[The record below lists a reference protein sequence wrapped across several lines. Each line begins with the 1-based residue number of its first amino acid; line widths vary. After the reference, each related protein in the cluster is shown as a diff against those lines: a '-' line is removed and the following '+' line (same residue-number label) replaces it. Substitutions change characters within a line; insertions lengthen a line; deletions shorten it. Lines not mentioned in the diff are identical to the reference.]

1 MSGSGKKVRFGAY
14 VTLAMLGVFL
24 VAQRTDDNAETAPA
38 AAEPDAPAEEA
49 NENAEEK
56 ASLLAG
62 KVISLKI
69 GTDDLTD
76 GTRLYDLRKLL
87 KAADEEGAEAVVF
100 EINTAAGYDPE
111 LAGLLLGDLP
121 QIKTRLISWVNPSAL
136 GMGALLAIG
145 SNEVYVTPVAFIG
158 GAAPDEPEEGEG
170 NAAQALSILRAQ
182 AKSAA
187 ASKGQLAELAEAFID
202 AEIELRLEPKEGKK
216 ETLVDDDEVLTLTAD
231 QALKEYEHG
240 ALLANGTAESVA
252 EVIEAAGLEGE
263 VYETT
268 PRDWSEDRDREAIGG
283 AFVDENRDEPV
294 EAPFGKLPETHFGGK
309 ILVMKVG
316 PEDLINL
323 NRFEF
328 MEKVME
334 KARAEK
340 PEALILDMHSPGGYA
355 FQTIDF
361 MTAPLM
367 RLPFPTYTFVNT
379 KAKSAG
385 ALVAIATDH
394 IYMSPV
400 STIGAALVVTGS
412 GDDVEGNMEKKISAS
427 IDSSIRNIAIAKG
440 RDVDLCLAFVTDETK
455 IVRDGAVLCDV
466 GEVLDL
472 NAIEATKDWDGDG
485 EPLLAKGMADSIE
498 DLVAQEGLEGEILEI
513 RATPLEAF
521 AQWTFAWG
529 GLLIF
534 LGLAGAYVEANSP
547 GFGLP
552 GIIAVLS
559 FGIFFFGNY
568 AAGNLAGWETVVV
581 FAIGCVLVLLELF
594 VFSGTMVLGVIGAIL
609 MFGSLAFALVNQAD
623 WTELTSGALS
633 SDQTAGGAL
642 RTMFTFPL
650 LSIAIA
656 IILTVALICL
666 LMRFLPG
673 IKPVQWLILNDSV
686 QGAVAVEG
694 GPAAGGTETAER
706 PGTGILGKTGKA
718 ETDLRPAGLARI
730 DDEMRDVTTEGE
742 FVPRGSEVR
751 VTAVQGIEIVV
762 TKIDS
767 E

>member
-1 MSGSGKKVRFGAY
+1 M
-14 VTLAMLGVFL
+14 TLAMLGVL
-24 VAQRTDDNAETAPA
+24 LIAQRADDNADTAPA
-38 AAEPDAPAEEA
+38 AAETDAPAEETA
-49 NENAEEK
+49 NEAEEEK
-56 ASLLAG
+56 TPLLAG

-69 GTDDLTD
+69 GTEDLTD
-76 GTRLYDLRKLL
+76 GTRLYDLRQLL
-87 KAADEEGAEAVVF
+87 KAADEQGAEAIVF
-100 EINTAAGYDPE
+100 EINTRGGYKAD
-111 LAGLLLGDLP
+111 LAGLLLEDLA
-121 QIKTRLISWVNPSAL
+121 QIQTPLYSFVKPSAL
-136 GMGALLAIG
+136 GMGALLALG
-145 SNEVYVTPVAFIG
+145 TNEVYVTPTSLIG
-158 GAAPDEPEEGEG
+158 GAIPFEPIANPNDGDLAEMISVLL
-170 NAAQALSILRAQ
+170 AQARTA
-182 AKSAA
+182 AKT
-187 ASKGQLAELAEAFID
+187 KGQREDLANAFIQLKF
-202 AEIELRLEPKEGKK
+202 ELRLQPAEGNKK
-216 ETLVDDDEVLTLTAD
+216 TVIVEDDEILTLTAEE
-231 QALKEYEHG
+231 ALTEYEDG
-240 ALLANGTAESVA
+240 PLLAKGTAESVA
-252 EVIEAAGLEGE
+252 DVIAAAGLEGE

-268 PRDWSEDRDREAIGG
+268 PRDWSEDRDRDAIGG
-283 AFVDENRDEPV
+283 AFVAEKRDEPV
-294 EAPFGKLPETHFGGK
+294 EAPFGKLPEAHFGGK
-309 ILVMKVG
+309 VLVMKVG
-316 PEDLINL
+316 SEDLINL

-328 MEKVME
+328 MEKILE

-355 FQTIDF
+355 FETIDL

-394 IYMSPV
+394 IYMAPV

-427 IDSSIRNIAIAKG
+427 MDSSIRNIAVAKG
-440 RDVDLCLAFVTDETK
+440 RDVDLCLAFITDDTK
-455 IVRDGAVLCDV
+455 VVRDGAVLCDV

-472 NAIEATKDWDGDG
+472 NALEATKDWDGDG

-498 DLVAQEGLEGEILEI
+498 DLVQQEGLKGEILEI

-547 GFGLP
+547 GFGVP
-552 GIIAVLS
+552 GIVAVLS
-559 FGIFFFGNY
+559 FGIFFFGNFM
-568 AAGNLAGWETVVV
+568 AGNLAGWETVVIFV
-581 FAIGCVLVLLELF
+581 IGCILIILELF

-609 MFGSLAFALVNQAD
+609 MFGSLAFALVSRAD

-633 SDQTAGGAL
+633 SDQTAGTAL
-642 RTMFTFPL
+642 GMMFRFPL

-656 IILTVALICL
+656 IMLTVGLICV

-686 QGAVAVEG
+686 QGAAAVEG
-694 GPAAGGTETAER
+694 GAAGGTETAAR
-706 PGTGILGKTGKA
+706 PGTGLLGKTGTA

-742 FVPRGSEVR
+742 FIPRGSEIR
-751 VTAVQGIEIVV
+751 VTAVQGIDIVV
-762 TKIDS
+762 TKVES